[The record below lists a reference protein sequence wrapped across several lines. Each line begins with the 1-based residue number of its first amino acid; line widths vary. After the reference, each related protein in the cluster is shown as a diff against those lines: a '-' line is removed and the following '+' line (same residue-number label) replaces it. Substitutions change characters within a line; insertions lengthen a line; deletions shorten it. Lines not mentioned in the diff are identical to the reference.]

1 MSANS
6 SKLAIFNKDFFI
18 FFSAHIWNMEAPK
31 MLQIVKNIIK
41 IYRITSIITSIFVS
55 ILEMDFL
62 LVGSDDSDEL
72 IHLHIFTWINLVLH
86 SLMNASVH
94 LYAYGIVWSSSVK
107 RMGIGHVISS
117 VCYLHVN

>member
-55 ILEMDFL
+55 ILEMDFFFL
-62 LVGSDDSDEL
+62 APM
-72 IHLHIFTWINLVLH
+72 TP
-86 SLMNASVH
+86 MN
-94 LYAYGIVWSSSVK
+94 
-107 RMGIGHVISS
+107 
-117 VCYLHVN
+117 